1 VERPLHLLKNWLGGC
16 GVHGWP
22 CTALAWAAAA
32 VALILLALIAYW
44 LGRGVVGRL
53 LAFVIRRTESK
64 WDDALLSHR
73 LFARLAHLGPA
84 FVLFACAPLLPPAD
98 HVLQRVAIVYFVAV
112 GTLAVLSFLD
122 AAVDIYGTYSV
133 SKQRPIKG
141 LVEIVKML
149 IVLFVGVFA
158 VAELLDR
165 SPWLLLSG
173 LGGMTAVLLVVFKDS
188 LLGFVAGVQL
198 AVNDMIA
205 IGDWIEMPKYGADG
219 EVVDITLHTVKVRNW
234 DMTIT
239 TVPSYAL
246 VSDSFKNWR
255 GMARAG
261 ARRIK
266 RAVHLDVAS
275 VRFCTGEML
284 DRYGREPLVAERVAE
299 LKRGAAGDGRP
310 ITNAGVFRAYVEAFL
325 RADPRVN
332 SEMPLIVRE
341 LDPGPN
347 GLPLEVYCFAAD
359 PTWAAYEAVQ
369 ADLIDHVVAKAPA
382 FDLRVFQLPS
392 GADVGRI
399 AGSVAGR

>member
-1 VERPLHLLKNWLGGC
+1 M
-16 GVHGWP
+16 
-22 CTALAWAAAA
+22 
-32 VALILLALIAYW
+32 IAYW
-44 LGRGVVGRL
+44 LGRGVIGRIL
-53 LAFVIRRTESK
+53 TFLIRRTESR
-64 WDDALLSHR
+64 WDDALLRHR

-98 HVLQRVAIVYFVAV
+98 HVLQRVAIVYFIAI
-112 GTLAVLSFLD
+112 GTLALLSLFD
-122 AAVDIYGTYSV
+122 GAVDIYGTYSV

-141 LVEIVKML
+141 LIEVVKLL
-149 IVLFVGVFA
+149 IVLFVGVLA
-158 VAELLDR
+158 LAELLDR

-173 LGGMTAVLLVVFKDS
+173 LGGMTAVLLVLFKDS

-198 AVNDMIA
+198 TINDMIA

-255 GMARAG
+255 GMTRAG

-266 RAVHLDVAS
+266 RAVHLDVTS

-284 DRYGREPLVAERVAE
+284 DRYGREPLVADRVAE
-299 LKRGAAGDGRP
+299 LKRGVAGDGRP
-310 ITNAGVFRAYVEAFL
+310 TTNAGVFRMYVEAFL

-332 SEMPLIVRE
+332 REMSLLVRE

-347 GLPLEVYCFAAD
+347 GLPLEVYCFAAN
-359 PTWAAYEAVQ
+359 PAWPAYEAVQ
-369 ADLIDHVVAKAPA
+369 ADLVDHVVAKAAA

-399 AGSVAGR
+399 TGPVAGG

>member
-1 VERPLHLLKNWLGGC
+1 MERPVHFLKHWLAGL
-16 GVHGWP
+16 GVNGWP
-22 CTALAWAAAA
+22 CTALAWAGVA
-32 VALILLALIAYW
+32 VALLLLMVIAYW
-44 LGRGVVGRL
+44 LGRGVIGRV
-53 LAFVIRRTESK
+53 LAFAVRRTESK
-64 WDDALLSHR
+64 RDDALLGHR

-84 FVLFACAPLLPPAD
+84 LVLFACAPLLPPVD
-98 HVLQRVAIVYFVAV
+98 RVLERVAIVYFVAV

-141 LVEIVKML
+141 LVEVVKIL
-149 IVLFVGVFA
+149 LVLFVGVLA
-158 VAELLDR
+158 LAEILDR

-173 LGGMTAVLLVVFKDS
+173 LGAMTAVLLLVFKDS
-188 LLGFVAGVQL
+188 LLGLVAGVQL
-198 AVNDMIA
+198 TVNDMVA

-219 EVVDITLHTVKVRNW
+219 EVADITLHTVKVRNW

-255 GMARAG
+255 GMTRAG

-266 RAVHLDVAS
+266 RAVYLDLTS
-275 VRFCTGEML
+275 VRFCTPEMF
-284 DRYGREPLVAERVAE
+284 DRFAVEPLVAERMAE
-299 LKRGAAGDGRP
+299 LKRAAVAGNRP

-332 SEMPLIVRE
+332 ATMLLLVRE

-347 GLPLEVYCFAAD
+347 GLPLEIYCFSAD
-359 PTWAAYEAVQ
+359 PSWAAYEAVQ
-369 ADLIDHVVAKAPA
+369 ADLVDHVVAKAPE
-382 FDLRVFQLPS
+382 FDLRVFQLPA
-392 GADVGRI
+392 GADLR
-399 AGSVAGR
+399 SMRP